1 MRIAEYW
8 KLMRVSNGFLA
19 LIAVIAGAVVSGS
32 GAQDYVSI
40 AYLAVSVFILSGA
53 GIAINDYY
61 DYEIDKINA
70 PDRPLPS
77 GKISKK
83 SALAFTITMFAIGIA
98 LAYLVNIYAFALAI
112 INTVLEFLY
121 SWKLKPIALIGN
133 SVDSWFAAS
142 SFLYGALITGNLQ
155 IVWLLIAMSFFAN
168 LGREIYG
175 DVEDV
180 VGDKKMGAKTLPI
193 IAGEKAA
200 VWGGR
205 AAIIIAILMSILP
218 YYFGY
223 FGLRYLAIVA
233 VADALFVLSMAQDA
247 HKNQKTTK
255 IAMFVGLLAFLAG

>member
-1 MRIAEYW
+1 MQPSQYW
-8 KLMRVSNGFLA
+8 KLMRTSNGFLA
-19 LIAVIAGAVVSGS
+19 LVAVIAGAVVAGA
-32 GAQDYVSI
+32 GAQDYASI
-40 AYLAVSVFILSGA
+40 AYLAVSVFLLSGA
-53 GIAINDYY
+53 GIAINDYF

-83 SALAFTITMFAIGIA
+83 SALVYTIILFAAGIY
-98 LAYLVNIYAFALAI
+98 LAYLVNIYVLLLAV
-112 INTVLEFLY
+112 INMLLEFLY
-121 SWKLKPIALIGN
+121 SWKLKPVALIGN

-142 SFLYGALITGNLQ
+142 SFLYGALITGDLH

-180 VGDKKMGAKTLPI
+180 VGDRKMGAKTLPI

-200 VWGGR
+200 ILTGR
-205 AAIIIAILMSILP
+205 AAIIVAILMSVLP

-233 VADALFVLSMAQDA
+233 IADALFVLSMTQDP
-247 HKNQKTTK
+247 HTNQKTTK
-255 IAMFVGLLAFLAG
+255 IAMFVGLVAFLAG